1 MEFNVLIWGV
11 LTSGITAAVWTS
23 IVLLG
28 RQKRLA
34 AEHKELLEDRQRT
47 LDELQLLSARLI
59 EVEDRLDFAERLLA
73 KPGHPDEGP
82 PTT

>member
-1 MEFNVLIWGV
+1 MEFNAIIWAV

-47 LDELQLLSARLI
+47 LDELQVLSARLI
-59 EVEDRLDFAERLLA
+59 EVEDRLDFAERLIP
-73 KPGHPDEGP
+73 KPTRSDE
-82 PTT
+82 TTPRS